1 MRSLA
6 LALITTALGA
16 CATQPPLAKP
26 NATQAEFDRDRLQCQ
41 GQMYADRR
49 GRSAP
54 NWFIYE
60 SCMRGRGY
68 KREPIS

>member
-1 MRSLA
+1 ML
-6 LALITTALGA
+6 TTALAA
-16 CATQPPLAKP
+16 CAPQPPLAKA
-26 NATQAEFDRDRLQCQ
+26 NATQAEFDHDRLQCQ